1 MSASIITVQEFTTL
15 TDTKDSSSWHLLLF
29 LALTCCVLSVQLTVA
44 HEPETQSGDRDRPGP
59 AESDPGATALTEMDP
74 RVTLHLFK
82 EGYDLAAA
90 RDSERTAGTGLR
102 AR

>member
-1 MSASIITVQEFTTL
+1 M
-15 TDTKDSSSWHLLLF
+15 
-29 LALTCCVLSVQLTVA
+29 LSVQLTVA

-59 AESDPGATALTEMDP
+59 AESDPGATAFTEMDP

-90 RDSERTAGTGLR
+90 RDSESTAGTGLR
-102 AR
+102 AAPCPGLHSVSYYPGTADVVPTGHETS